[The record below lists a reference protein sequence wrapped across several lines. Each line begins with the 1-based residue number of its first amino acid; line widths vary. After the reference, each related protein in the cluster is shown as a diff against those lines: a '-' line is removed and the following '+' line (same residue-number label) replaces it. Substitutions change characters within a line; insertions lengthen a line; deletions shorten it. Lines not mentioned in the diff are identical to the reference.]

1 VTRPRSILV
10 PTVVAAAFLLVGVGP
25 VLAQEEGGDEA
36 PAVQTETTFAEGEA
50 PAVVLS
56 DDAAQEDEPAWT
68 FRYLVPTVLAISGL
82 TLAAVILSY
91 GLRVRGR
98 YRVVR

>member
-1 VTRPRSILV
+1 MLDSDVSGAV
-10 PTVVAAAFLLVGVGP
+10 LLVMSSP
-25 VLAQEEGGDEA
+25 VLAQEGEGEEAEEA
-36 PAVQTETTFAEGEA
+36 PAVQTETTFAEDEA

-56 DDAAQEDEPAWT
+56 DEAAQEDDAAWT
-68 FRYLVPTVLAISGL
+68 FRYLVPTVLALSGL
-82 TLAAVILSY
+82 TLAPVLFSY